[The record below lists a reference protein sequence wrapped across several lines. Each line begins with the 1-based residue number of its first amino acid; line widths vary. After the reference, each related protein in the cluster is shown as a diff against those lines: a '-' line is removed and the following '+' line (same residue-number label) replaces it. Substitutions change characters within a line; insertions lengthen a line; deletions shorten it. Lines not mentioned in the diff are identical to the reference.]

1 MKIQPLNKLDSYKE
15 HLQHCD
21 LSSLPGPLIV
31 IVAEPNPRIRSYK
44 RVEAMTSGKRSNH
57 IIFAYFNCRVNDI
70 PINEIRGRFILDVF
84 SDDIPDEDRLMALKF
99 ANASTHSLMSNL
111 FAD

>member
-1 MKIQPLNKLDSYKE
+1 MNIQSLSELESYKE

-31 IVAEPNPRIRSYK
+31 IVADPNPRIRGYK
-44 RVEAMTSGKRSNH
+44 RVEAVTSGKRSNH
-57 IIFAYFNCRVNDI
+57 IIFAYFNCHINDI
-70 PINEIRGRFILDVF
+70 PLHEIRGRFILDVF
-84 SDDIPDEDRLMALKF
+84 ADGSADDIHLTTLKF
-99 ANASTHSLMSNL
+99 ANATTRHLMCNL